1 MAMERT
7 TSLEM
12 KRLNLEFG
20 RGREGD
26 TQGDSWP
33 IQSGKGHR
41 MAAMPIA
48 SSPGLRR
55 SLNGFDFILSVY
67 RQRASVTTEYE
78 DTFRRVNLSQDCK
91 N

>member
-1 MAMERT
+1 
-7 TSLEM
+7 
-12 KRLNLEFG
+12 
-20 RGREGD
+20 
-26 TQGDSWP
+26 
-33 IQSGKGHR
+33 
-41 MAAMPIA
+41 MAAMPFA

-55 SLNGFDFILSVY
+55 SLNGLDFILSVY

>member
-1 MAMERT
+1 
-7 TSLEM
+7 
-12 KRLNLEFG
+12 
-20 RGREGD
+20 
-26 TQGDSWP
+26 
-33 IQSGKGHR
+33 